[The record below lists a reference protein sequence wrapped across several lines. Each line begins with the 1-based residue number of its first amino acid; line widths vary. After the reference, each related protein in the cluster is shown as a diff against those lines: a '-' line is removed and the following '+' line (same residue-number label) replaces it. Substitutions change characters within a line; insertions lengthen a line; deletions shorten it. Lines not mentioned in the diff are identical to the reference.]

1 MENGTKG
8 NSIIWLIMVIVIAWG
23 VFSLFKD
30 DDNSTQI
37 MQEHPNYGT
46 YKETKDCSD
55 LEPENPYDEGSG
67 HYAGFE
73 WGQLNNVSSCDGNS
87 ESFIEGCEDYLTQ
100 ENAYDTCLI
109 NE

>member
-1 MENGTKG
+1 MGDKTKG
-8 NSIIWLIMVIVIAWG
+8 NSVIWLIIVIAIVWG

-30 DDNSTQI
+30 DDYSTQI
-37 MQEHPNYGT
+37 MQEHPNYESYT
-46 YKETKDCSD
+46 ETKDCSD

-73 WGQLNNVSSCDGNS
+73 WGQDNNVSSCGGNS

-100 ENAYDTCLI
+100 EDAYDVCI
-109 NE
+109 SK